1 VSTRKDRI
9 VLAHGNALN
18 ENENMFSNPVGKA
31 AVASPA
37 ESAAGAKKNDDKK
50 PAARTGCC
58 SLPVGSTDGNGM

>member
-1 VSTRKDRI
+1 
-9 VLAHGNALN
+9 
-18 ENENMFSNPVGKA
+18 MFSNPVGKA

>member
-1 VSTRKDRI
+1 MSTRKERI

-18 ENENMFSNPVGKA
+18 DENMFSNPVVKA